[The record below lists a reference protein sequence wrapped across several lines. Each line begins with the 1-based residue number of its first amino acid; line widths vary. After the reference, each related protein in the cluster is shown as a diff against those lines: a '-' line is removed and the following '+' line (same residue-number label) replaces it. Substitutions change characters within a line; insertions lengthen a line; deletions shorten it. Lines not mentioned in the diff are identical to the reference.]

1 MLTVVI
7 GPMFSGKTSYLM
19 NIYENNNIKNNKT
32 LVINHDLDN
41 RYGDKGL
48 TNHNKE
54 TIDCIKMENLRDIY
68 MILNNPKN
76 PRYNT
81 ILINEGQFFKDLYN
95 VVYTLLLSN
104 YNIYVCGLNCDSNM
118 EKFGTIL
125 DIIPLAENV
134 IKLKSTCKICNQPA
148 SFTKRL
154 VNSKE
159 KILIGD
165 SDIYIPVCRKCFYK
179 NKSNK
184 I

>member
-1 MLTVVI
+1 MLTVI
-7 GPMFSGKTSYLM
+7 LGPMFSGKTSFLINLYK
-19 NIYENNNIKNNKT
+19 NNLKNNKNT
-32 LVINHDLDN
+32 LVINHVLDN
-41 RYGDKGL
+41 RYGNNGMS
-48 TNHNKE
+48 NHNKE
-54 TIDCIKMENLRDIY
+54 TIDCIKMENLKDIY

-125 DIIPLAENV
+125 DIIPLADD
-134 IKLKSTCKICNQPA
+134 ILKLKSVCKLCGKSG

-154 VNSKE
+154 INSKE
-159 KILIGD
+159 KIIIGH
-165 SDIYIPVCRKCFYK
+165 SDIYIPVCRECFFK
-179 NKSNK
+179 
-184 I
+184 